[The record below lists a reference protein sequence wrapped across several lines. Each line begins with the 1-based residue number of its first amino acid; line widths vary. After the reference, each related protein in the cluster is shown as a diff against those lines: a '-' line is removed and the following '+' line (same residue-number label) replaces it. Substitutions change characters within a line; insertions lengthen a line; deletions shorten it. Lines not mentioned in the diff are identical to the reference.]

1 MQWLKKILLFVMFLL
16 LRKIIIKQVN
26 DVVKSNILTLFVA
39 SCFGIMRFAVEA
51 EAYII
56 PIFLSLSASF
66 FFYQFLINK
75 KIANVF
81 LSGIFISAACLF
93 HQIHLFWGIG
103 LFMGF
108 LTTRKFKNL
117 LMFTLPT
124 PLVLVVYSWVLVDYN
139 HTAFS
144 IDHLFHFLAQY
155 YFTDQGKVMIPLL
168 SKLTVTAITFV
179 RTFFQVHGTVLET
192 LRMFRVTY
200 LVVVLTVC
208 LVIWS
213 MIRIVKRFKLN
224 SLHSVS
230 QFEILHLGIFIFQ
243 LGFAV
248 FSYGNSEFM
257 VMLPFLIA
265 IFMSGFF
272 KIEPRAVYILSLGM
286 LIWNMTFAILPNHFV
301 DYQNNDTLIKLIQK
315 EKDKVFI
322 TKEPYLIVN
331 QYYYYFGEYNCSR
344 IINHED
350 SVAIRKYKKLHAT
363 FYTDILSKKVAYNRV
378 DFTENLKY
386 NDLLYI
392 RHIQWIPSAMGG
404 FWIDEVKIK

>member
-1 MQWLKKILLFVMFLL
+1 
-16 LRKIIIKQVN
+16 
-26 DVVKSNILTLFVA
+26 
-39 SCFGIMRFAVEA
+39 
-51 EAYII
+51 
-56 PIFLSLSASF
+56 
-66 FFYQFLINK
+66 
-75 KIANVF
+75 
-81 LSGIFISAACLF
+81 
-93 HQIHLFWGIG
+93 
-103 LFMGF
+103 
-108 LTTRKFKNL
+108 
-117 LMFTLPT
+117 
-124 PLVLVVYSWVLVDYN
+124 
-139 HTAFS
+139 
-144 IDHLFHFLAQY
+144 
-155 YFTDQGKVMIPLL
+155 
-168 SKLTVTAITFV
+168 
-179 RTFFQVHGTVLET
+179 
-192 LRMFRVTY
+192 
-200 LVVVLTVC
+200 
-208 LVIWS
+208 
-213 MIRIVKRFKLN
+213 
-224 SLHSVS
+224 
-230 QFEILHLGIFIFQ
+230 
-243 LGFAV
+243 
-248 FSYGNSEFM
+248 M